1 MDQIKTGKFIAQ
13 MRKEQGLTQGQL
25 ADKLFI
31 SNKTIS
37 KWETG
42 KGLPEV
48 SLMLPLCEI
57 LDINVN
63 ELLTGE
69 RIPISEYKEMA
80 EENMMNLVQEAQESR
95 KKIILSAVVAF
106 SAILSAVPL
115 VVVSGMFKMH
125 ISARISLIAIALIVI
140 VIGIVVACIL
150 DRDAGA
156 FECSKCHTRFTPT
169 MSAYVNGA
177 HTIIKRKLKCP
188 NCGCKSYCRHVLTK
202 KQIKA

>member
-115 VVVSGMFKMH
+115 VVVSGVFKMH

-177 HTIIKRKLKCP
+177 HTITKRKLKCP

-202 KQIKA
+202 NK

>member
-13 MRKEQGLTQGQL
+13 MRKEQGLTQSQL

-57 LDINVN
+57 LGINVN

-69 RIPISEYKEMA
+69 KISIAEYKEKA

-106 SAILSAVPL
+106 SSLLSAVPL
-115 VVVSGMFKMH
+115 ILVSEMFEMPVA
-125 ISARISLIAIALIVI
+125 ARIALFAIAMTVL
-140 VIGIVVACIL
+140 VIGIAVACIL
-150 DRDAGA
+150 DREAGA
-156 FECSKCHTRFTPT
+156 FECSKCHTRFIPT
-169 MSAYVNGA
+169 MSAYVKSS
-177 HTIIKRKLKCP
+177 HILTRRKLKCP
-188 NCGCKSYCRHVLTK
+188 NCGCKSYCKHVLTK
-202 KQIKA
+202 SK

>member
-13 MRKEQGLTQGQL
+13 MRKEQGLTQSQL

-31 SNKTIS
+31 SNKNIS

-57 LDINVN
+57 LGINVN

-69 RIPISEYKEMA
+69 KISIAEYKEKA

-106 SAILSAVPL
+106 SSLLSAVPL
-115 VVVSGMFKMH
+115 ILVSEMFEMPVA
-125 ISARISLIAIALIVI
+125 ARIALFAIAMTVL
-140 VIGIVVACIL
+140 VIGIAVACVL

-156 FECSKCHTRFTPT
+156 FECSKCHTRFIPT
-169 MSAYVNGA
+169 MSAYINGA
-177 HTIIKRKLKCP
+177 HTITRRKLKCP
-188 NCGCKSYCRHVLTK
+188 SCGCKSYCKHVLTK
-202 KQIKA
+202 SK

>member
-13 MRKEQGLTQGQL
+13 MRKEQGLTQSQL

-57 LDINVN
+57 LGINVN

-69 RIPISEYKEMA
+69 KISIAEYKEKA
-80 EENMMNLVQEAQESR
+80 EENMMNLVQEAQES
-95 KKIILSAVVAF
+95 KKKLIISAVVAF
-106 SAILSAVPL
+106 LSVLSAIPL
-115 VVVSGMFKMH
+115 ILVSEMFEMPVA
-125 ISARISLIAIALIVI
+125 ARIALFAIAMTVL
-140 VIGIVVACIL
+140 VIGIAVACIL
-150 DRDAGA
+150 DREAGA
-156 FECSKCHTRFTPT
+156 FECSKCHTRFVPT
-169 MSAYVNGA
+169 MSAYINGA
-177 HTIIKRKLKCP
+177 HTITRRKLKCP
-188 NCGCKSYCRHVLTK
+188 SCGCKSYCKHVLTK
-202 KQIKA
+202 SK

>member
-1 MDQIKTGKFIAQ
+1 MDQVKTGKFIAQ
-13 MRKEQGLTQGQL
+13 MRNEQGLTQSQL

-57 LDINVN
+57 LGINVN

-69 RIPISEYKEMA
+69 KIPIAEYKEKA
-80 EENMMNLVQEAQESR
+80 EENMMNLVHEAQESR
-95 KKIILSAVVAF
+95 KKIIISAVVAL
-106 SAILSAVPL
+106 SSVLSAVPL
-115 VVVSGMFKMH
+115 VVVAGMFEMPVA
-125 ISARISLIAIALIVI
+125 ARIVLITIAVVVFI
-140 VIGIVVACIL
+140 IGVAVACIL

-156 FECSKCHTRFTPT
+156 FECSKCQTRFVPT
-169 MSAYVNGA
+169 MSAYINGA
-177 HTIIKRKLKCP
+177 HTITKRKLKCP
-188 NCGCKSYCRHVLTK
+188 NCGCKSYCKHVLTK
-202 KQIKA
+202 YK

>member
-13 MRKEQGLTQGQL
+13 MRKEQGLTQSQL

-57 LDINVN
+57 LGINVN

-69 RIPISEYKEMA
+69 KISIAEYKEKA
-80 EENMMNLVQEAQESR
+80 EENMMNLVQEVQESR

-106 SAILSAVPL
+106 SSLLSAVPL
-115 VVVSGMFKMH
+115 ILVSEMFEMPVA
-125 ISARISLIAIALIVI
+125 ARIALFAIAMTVL
-140 VIGIVVACIL
+140 VIGIAVACIL
-150 DRDAGA
+150 DREAGA
-156 FECSKCHTRFTPT
+156 FECSKCHTRFVPT
-169 MSAYVNGA
+169 MSAYVKSSNIL
-177 HTIIKRKLKCP
+177 TRRKLKCP
-188 NCGCKSYCRHVLTK
+188 NCGCKSYCKHVLTK
-202 KQIKA
+202 SK

>member
-1 MDQIKTGKFIAQ
+1 MNQIKTGKFIAQ
-13 MRKEQGLTQGQL
+13 MRKGQGLTQSQL

-57 LDINVN
+57 LGINVN

-69 RIPISEYKEMA
+69 KIPIAEYKEKA

-95 KKIILSAVVAF
+95 KKIILSAMVAF
-106 SAILSAVPL
+106 SALLSAVPL
-115 VVVSGMFKMH
+115 VVVSGMFEMPVA
-125 ISARISLIAIALIVI
+125 ARIALIAIAITVI
-140 VIGIVVACIL
+140 IIGIAVACIL

-156 FECSKCHTRFTPT
+156 FECSKCHTRFVST

-177 HTIIKRKLKCP
+177 HTVTRRKLRCP
-188 NCGCKSYCRHVLTK
+188 NCGCKSYCKHVLTK
-202 KQIKA
+202 NK

>member
-13 MRKEQGLTQGQL
+13 MRKEQGLTQSQL

-57 LDINVN
+57 LGINVN

-69 RIPISEYKEMA
+69 KISIAEYKEKA

-106 SAILSAVPL
+106 SSLLSAVPL
-115 VVVSGMFKMH
+115 ILVSGMFEMH
-125 ISARISLIAIALIVI
+125 IAARISLIAIALIVI
-140 VIGIVVACIL
+140 VIGIAVACVL

-156 FECSKCHTRFTPT
+156 FECSKCHTRFIPT
-169 MSAYVNGA
+169 MSAYINGA
-177 HTIIKRKLKCP
+177 HTITRRKLKCP
-188 NCGCKSYCRHVLTK
+188 SCGCKSYCKHVLTK
-202 KQIKA
+202 SK

>member
-1 MDQIKTGKFIAQ
+1 MDQIKTGKFSAQ
-13 MRKEQGLTQGQL
+13 MRKEQGLTQSQL

-57 LDINVN
+57 LGINVN

-69 RIPISEYKEMA
+69 KISIAEYKEKA

-106 SAILSAVPL
+106 SSLLSAVPL
-115 VVVSGMFKMH
+115 ILVSEMFEMPVA
-125 ISARISLIAIALIVI
+125 ARIALFAIAMTVL
-140 VIGIVVACIL
+140 VIGIAVACVL

-156 FECSKCHTRFTPT
+156 FECSKCHTRFIPT
-169 MSAYVNGA
+169 MSAYINGA
-177 HTIIKRKLKCP
+177 HTITRRKLKCP
-188 NCGCKSYCRHVLTK
+188 SCGCKSYCKHVLTK
-202 KQIKA
+202 SK